1 MLRDLAVMRGAGM
14 MVTTNVVRLTADVV
28 LLIGAGL
35 LDAWPELPERLLA
48 PLASSPAEEGLA
60 RRIIRLCPG
69 RDPARSPALEQ
80 AQMIGRGADGLPVL
94 LAALRA
100 RVAGRR
106 ARPGP
111 AKVLD
116 TRRGSARRAL
126 RRCSL
131 VGGGTRRAH
140 H

>member
-1 MLRDLAVMRGAGM
+1 M
-14 MVTTNVVRLTADVV
+14 MVTTPNVVRLTADVV

-48 PLASSPAEEGLA
+48 PLASSPAEEGLV

-100 RVAGRR
+100 RVAGRQW
-106 ARPGP
+106 ARPGSRQG
-111 AKVLD
+111 ARH